1 MRVDLYLKTICLMKR
16 RSEAKRAC
24 DNGIVSIGGVQA
36 KAARE
41 VHAGDRIAIAFTDR
55 YLDIE
60 VLELPKGNIP
70 KAQAREYYRVE
81 RDEERD
87 ALDF

>member
-1 MRVDLYLKTICLMKR
+1 MQR
-16 RSEAKRAC
+16 RLSAGRLFIPVVWE
-24 DNGIVSIGGVQA
+24 QA

-60 VLELPKGNIP
+60 VLGLPKGNIP
-70 KAQAREYYRVE
+70 KAQAGEYYRVE